1 MKSAHH
7 VKFWKQKKQAIHI
20 KQGFLKKEKLRSN
33 FLNDKRYKHHNKLW
47 ILFSKRILPSQKN
60 STIPIDAVNSTKK
73 KKKASGVQTKQEL
86 RVFLCSWLN
95 ILKKMKKK

>member
-73 KKKASGVQTKQEL
+73 SFWSPDQTGAKSFSL
-86 RVFLCSWLN
+86 FL
-95 ILKKMKKK
+95 IKYFKKMKKM